1 MLMISPRSFP
11 FALVLAL
18 LALAAS
24 PFESSAGEVADFYN
38 TLAAEGADPWVI
50 RHDDGW
56 YYLCQ
61 SMGRNVTLRRS
72 RTITGLAAGERKV
85 VWSPPR
91 GLPYSEQHWAPELHF
106 VRGKWYVYVAA
117 DDGENANHRM
127 YVLENP
133 SADPFQGEFI
143 LKGKIFDPESDKW
156 AIDGT
161 VLNLKDKLYFIWS
174 GWEGD
179 VNVDQRIY
187 IAPMSDPWTIGGARV
202 ELSRPT
208 HPWEKKGG
216 PPTINEGP
224 QTLVRGDRVFIV
236 YSAAGSWTDHYCL
249 GLLSAQADADLLDPA
264 SWRKSLEPVFAGANG
279 VVAPGHGSFTTSPD
293 GREDWFIYHAAR
305 FPGSG
310 WARSIRAQPF
320 HWTDDGQ
327 PIFGEPV
334 SPNRPIP
341 TPTGEPRRLRFE
353 NLGDQPRIEASVEQ
367 AGDYALSIRFRNSA
381 PRRDAA
387 ATMKLIIN
395 GRDAG
400 SIRLPRSGENWS
412 CALAR
417 VPLNAGANQIELTV
431 ERDHVELDSVDL
443 IP

>member
-1 MLMISPRSFP
+1 MPKITPIFA
-11 FALVLAL
+11 ALVAL
-18 LALAAS
+18 LAHPLAS
-24 PFESSAGEVADFYN
+24 PAEEVANFYN

-61 SMGRNVTLRRS
+61 SSGRSVTLRRS
-72 RTITGLAAGERKV
+72 KTITGLSASERRV

-91 GLPYSEQHWAPELHF
+91 GLPYSEELWAPELHF
-106 VRGKWYVYVAA
+106 LRGKWYVYVAA

-133 SADPFQGEFI
+133 SPDPFQGEFT
-143 LKGKIFDPESDKW
+143 LHGKISDPGSDKW

-179 VNVDQRIY
+179 VNVDQRLY
-187 IAPMSDPWTIGGARV
+187 IAPMSDPLTLSGPRV
-202 ELSRPT
+202 EISRPE
-208 HPWEKKGG
+208 HPWEVKGG
-216 PPTINEGP
+216 PPSINEGP

-249 GLLSAQADADLLDPA
+249 GLLSARADADLLAPS
-264 SWRKSLEPVFAGANG
+264 SWTKTPRPVFAGANG

-293 GREDWFIYHAAR
+293 GLEDWFLYHAAR

-320 HWTDDGQ
+320 DWSDDDQ
-327 PIFGEPV
+327 PIFGTPV
-334 SPNRPIP
+334 SPDRPIP
-341 TPTGEPRRLRFE
+341 LPSGEPPRLRFE
-353 NLGDQPRIEASVEQ
+353 NLGDRPQIDANADQ
-367 AGDYALSIRFRNSA
+367 AGDYALSIRFRNKA
-381 PRRDAA
+381 PRRDAPL
-387 ATMKLIIN
+387 TLKITVN
-395 GRDAG
+395 GQDAG
-400 SIRLPRSGENWS
+400 TIRLPRSGDNWS
-412 CALAR
+412 SALAP
-417 VPLNAGANQIELTV
+417 VPLQAGANRIELTGAQP
-431 ERDHVELDSVDL
+431 HVEFDSLDL
-443 IP
+443 IPPVRE